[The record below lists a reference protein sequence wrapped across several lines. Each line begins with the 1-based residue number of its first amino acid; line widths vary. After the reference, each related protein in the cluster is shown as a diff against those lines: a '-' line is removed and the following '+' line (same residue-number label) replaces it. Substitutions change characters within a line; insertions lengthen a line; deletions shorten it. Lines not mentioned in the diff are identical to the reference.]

1 MTTAQLI
8 AEVSYGDLGVGGI
21 SLERRLRRIIIPQY
35 LSDID
40 RIVGKPYWRKGIW
53 TQAVVANTRSYALP
67 NDFKRFQKLAVY
79 DASDPAIGGFVEIVY
94 RGEFSDDILMA
105 ETGGA
110 DDPADNNIPLGYYI
124 QGDDSALPKLWFT
137 KTPTSN
143 FTVKGQYDKKIYF
156 ADDTTSVD
164 LNPYIPEDWQG
175 GLIHALEYTLAVTR
189 YGMGDKRA
197 DMYKREYQAFIQSKI
212 GDRHPAVARRV
223 TLMR

>member
-1 MTTAQLI
+1 MTTSELI
-8 AEVSYGDLGVGGI
+8 AEVSYGDLGIGGI
-21 SLERRLRRIIIPQY
+21 SLERRLRRIIIPKY

-40 RIVGKPYWRKGIW
+40 RMVGKPYWRKGVW
-53 TQAVVANTRSYALP
+53 TQAVTSGTRSYTLP
-67 NDFKRFQKLAVY
+67 TNFKRMQKLAVY
-79 DASDPAIGGFVEIVY
+79 DAADPAIGGFVEIVY

-124 QGDDSALPKLWFT
+124 QGDDSAAPKLWFT

-156 ADDTTSVD
+156 ADDTTAVD
-164 LNPYIPEDWQG
+164 LNPLIPEDWQG
-175 GLIHALEYTLAVTR
+175 GLIHALEYTLAAAR

-197 DMYKREYQAFIQSKI
+197 DLYKRDYQEFIMSKV
-212 GDRHPAVARRV
+212 GDKHPAVARRV

>member
-1 MTTAQLI
+1 MTTSELI
-8 AEVSYGDLGVGGI
+8 AEVSYGDLGIGGI
-21 SLERRLRRIIIPQY
+21 SLERRLRRIIIPKY

-40 RIVGKPYWRKGIW
+40 RMVGKPYWRKGVW
-53 TQAVVANTRSYALP
+53 TQAVTSGTRSYTLP
-67 NDFKRFQKLAVY
+67 TNFKRFQKLAVY
-79 DASDPAIGGFVEIVY
+79 DATDPAIGGFVEIVY

-110 DDPADNNIPLGYYI
+110 DDPADSDIPLGYYI
-124 QGDDSALPKLWFT
+124 QGDDSAAPKLWFT

-156 ADDTTSVD
+156 ADDTTAVD
-164 LNPYIPEDWQG
+164 LNPFIPEDWQG
-175 GLIHALEYTLAVTR
+175 GLLHALEYTLAVAR

-197 DMYKREYQAFIQSKI
+197 DMHKRDYQAFIQSKI

>member
-8 AEVSYGDLGVGGI
+8 AEASYGDLGVGGI
-21 SLERRLRRIIIPQY
+21 SLERRLRRVIIPRY

-40 RIVGKPYWRKGIW
+40 RIVGKPYWRKGVL
-53 TQAVVANTRSYALP
+53 TLNVVANTRSYALP
-67 NDFKRFQKLAVY
+67 NDFKRTQKLAVY

-94 RGEFSDDILMA
+94 RGEFADDILMA

-110 DDPADNNIPLGYYI
+110 DDPADNDIPLGFYI
-124 QGDDSALPKLWFT
+124 QGDDTAVPKLWFT
-137 KTPTSN
+137 KTPVSN
-143 FTVKGQYDKKIYF
+143 FTAKGQYDKKIYF
-156 ADDTTSVD
+156 ADDTSIVD
-164 LNPYIPEDWQG
+164 LNPFIPEDWQG
-175 GLIHALEYTLAVTR
+175 GLIHALEYTLAVAR

-197 DMYKREYQAFIQSKI
+197 DLYKRDYQEFIQSKV

>member
-8 AEVSYGDLGVGGI
+8 AEVTYGDLGIGGI

-40 RIVGKPYWRKGIW
+40 RIVGKPHWRKGVL
-53 TQAVVANTRSYALP
+53 TLTVVANTRSYSLP
-67 NDFKRFQKLAVY
+67 NDFKRMQKLAVY
-79 DASDPAIGGFVEIVY
+79 DADDPAIGGFVEIAY

-110 DDPADNNIPLGYYI
+110 DDPADSDIPLGYYI
-124 QGDDSALPKLWFT
+124 QGDDVAVPKLWFT

-143 FTVKGQYDKKIYF
+143 FSAKGQYDKRIYF
-156 ADDTTSVD
+156 ADDTTSVELD
-164 LNPYIPEDWQG
+164 PFIPNDWQG
-175 GLIHALEYTLAVTR
+175 GLIYALESELALAR
-189 YGMGDKRA
+189 YGMGDKRV
-197 DMYKREYQAFIQSKI
+197 DLYQQKYERFIRSKV
-212 GDRHPAVARRV
+212 GDKHPAVARRV